1 MSSQKVSQNMRQML
15 LETTKLKPRR
25 GINWKISDV
34 QVYKRP
40 VIICKFFF
48 LLFKYLSKGGK
59 IAAKKME
66 HIAKLPSMKMHLAD
80 VPLTVNQNMRQKL
93 LEIKTKNKEN

>member
-1 MSSQKVSQNMRQML
+1 MAKSRQKR
-15 LETTKLKPRR
+15 
-25 GINWKISDV
+25 
-34 QVYKRP
+34 
-40 VIICKFFF
+40 
-48 LLFKYLSKGGK
+48 
-59 IAAKKME
+59 ME

>member
-1 MSSQKVSQNMRQML
+1 MSSQKVSQNMGQML

-48 LLFKYLSKGGK
+48 FIIQVSVKGGK
-59 IAAKKME
+59 IAAKKDGT
-66 HIAKLPSMKMHLAD
+66 HCKIAKH
-80 VPLTVNQNMRQKL
+80 
-93 LEIKTKNKEN
+93 ENAIGRCPANSQSKYAAKIVRN